1 MSLSIPLNFS
11 AHLAS
16 LSFSFVNCSS
26 QTTCL
31 HRLQIFVWLST
42 HFMHAF
48 CIVEETRS
56 DSCLIWVGIATA
68 YLLRTSAQA
77 SRNVVCVCAVSTVYS
92 FLEML
97 CHIHLMNMLYYVMPQ
112 SYFALFVSYC
122 WFSIFFWRI
131 LVNRTFWCCSLFLK
145 SSNVTFLPLK
155 PAVFGVY
162 VSQPF
167 QLMYL

>member
-97 CHIHLMNMLYYVMPQ
+97 YHIHLMNMLYYVMLP
-112 SYFALFVSYC
+112 SCSALFVSY
-122 WFSIFFWRI
+122 FGSEFFWRI
-131 LVNRTFWCCSLFLK
+131 LVNRTFWCFSLFLT

-155 PAVFGVY
+155 PAVYMSLIAFG
-162 VSQPF
+162 F
-167 QLMYL
+167 A